1 MSPFS
6 DAINFL
12 FNISISP
19 EFRLLVACIGAYLVA
34 FWLSLIIWTFRDISA
49 RTRDVIA
56 IALSTLLVAV
66 FTVPGCLLY
75 LLLRPKQ
82 TLAEGYER
90 SLEEEYLLA
99 DIEDAEVCPACKRRV
114 EREFM
119 FCPHCRT
126 KLRRD
131 CETCGTPVSLRWA
144 ACPTCGR

>member
-6 DAINFL
+6 DLINAL
-12 FNISISP
+12 LNITTSAP
-19 EFRLLVACIGAYLVA
+19 FRLLLACSGAYLVA

-56 IALSTLLVAV
+56 IGLSTLLVAV
-66 FTVPGCLLY
+66 FTIPGCLLY

-82 TLAEGYER
+82 TLTESYER

-99 DIEDAEVCPACKRRV
+99 DIEDAEICPACKRRV
-114 EREFM
+114 ERDFV

-131 CETCGTPVSLRWA
+131 CENCGTPMNLRWV